1 MIIVIDNADTLS
13 DFSYKSDT
21 IPVTSSSISSG
32 RTEDTIFRS
41 TSGDSIMRD
50 ISQSKIISI
59 GNNDITINNV
69 IVAAFVMTWSSSYSF
84 FANPIGFKID
94 WMIPVFF
101 FSLGVCSSFFF
112 FRRWITPPPA
122 LSLLHRRAYRY
133 FRRERFLWLRKVD
146 RYCCL
151 VR

>member
-69 IVAAFVMTWSSSYSF
+69 IVAAFVMT
-84 FANPIGFKID
+84 
-94 WMIPVFF
+94 
-101 FSLGVCSSFFF
+101 
-112 FRRWITPPPA
+112 
-122 LSLLHRRAYRY
+122 
-133 FRRERFLWLRKVD
+133 
-146 RYCCL
+146 
-151 VR
+151 